1 MTMKTEYPKS
11 SRFKDTSFSIRKIV
25 INNIY
30 MAINELNKLLLNIA
44 SVYLYYSLMDQYTGG
59 MFSLTPLED
68 ISKIEELLTTK
79 V

>member
-1 MTMKTEYPKS
+1 ME
-11 SRFKDTSFSIRKIV
+11 
-25 INNIY
+25 
-30 MAINELNKLLLNIA
+30 INELNKLLLNIA

-59 MFSLTPLED
+59 MFSLAPLED

>member
-1 MTMKTEYPKS
+1 
-11 SRFKDTSFSIRKIV
+11 
-25 INNIY
+25 
-30 MAINELNKLLLNIA
+30 MAINELNALLLNIA